1 MRRQGLSKMLPLD
14 CARRATVRVTEVRS
28 GQPEIVIANSVE
40 TGGFDLLFMGAYGH
54 SRIRGLIVGSTT
66 TEMVRSC
73 LVPVVL
79 FR

>member
-1 MRRQGLSKMLPLD
+1 M
-14 CARRATVRVTEVRS
+14 S
-28 GQPEIVIANSVE
+28 GQPEIVISNTVASA
-40 TGGFDLLFMGAYGH
+40 GFDLLVMGAYGH
-54 SRIRGLIVGSTT
+54 SRIRSLIVGSTT